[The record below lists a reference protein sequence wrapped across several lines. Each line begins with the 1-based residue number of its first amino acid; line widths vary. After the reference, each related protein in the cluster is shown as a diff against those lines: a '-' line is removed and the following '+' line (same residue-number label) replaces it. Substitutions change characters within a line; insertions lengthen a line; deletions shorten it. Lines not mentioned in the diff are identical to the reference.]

1 MLWTFCQVWRNS
13 TICEHCAIICEH
25 CEGWQWEVRFC
36 PQVFNPDPIE
46 VQFSTQRIDN
56 LNKNPLQW
64 PHICTY
70 IHAFYILM
78 CIHIYLYNIY
88 IYICTPYVQCITY
101 AYEVCIS
108 INRSNTN
115 PVYRSLQTEP
125 VAVVLIWMIDLRRRR
140 ELLMQ
145 IEVTRVM
152 RCFLWV
158 NDVRIWYIYICT
170 YFVVFFPLPTVV
182 RMALWTCS

>member
-88 IYICTPYVQCITY
+88 IYVHHMYNVLPMHMKCVYPLIEATPIRYTE
-101 AYEVCIS
+101 AFKR
-108 INRSNTN
+108 NL
-115 PVYRSLQTEP
+115 SLSSWFEWSTWGAEGSFWCKSRW
-125 VAVVLIWMIDLRRRR
+125 LGW
-140 ELLMQ
+140 
-145 IEVTRVM
+145 
-152 RCFLWV
+152 CG
-158 NDVRIWYIYICT
+158 
-170 YFVVFFPLPTVV
+170 VFCG
-182 RMALWTCS
+182 WTM